1 MSELSLLE
9 RMEKFKLPKAWLTE
23 LKRMQAIIDE
33 QAERIE
39 EYLAT
44 IDTLARQAEDTTNE

>member
-9 RMEKFKLPKAWLTE
+9 RMEKFKLPKVWLTE
-23 LKRMQAIIDE
+23 IKRMQATIDE

-39 EYLAT
+39 EYLTT